1 MREMAD
7 YQLGVPLK
15 GKPLAEKDGY
25 EVYQEG
31 SDMSVYGVWEEDG
44 VKYGQHR
51 GYLANL
57 ENFESVVGEL
67 QHEVKVMMQEFR
79 EEFGL

>member
-1 MREMAD
+1 MED
-7 YQLGVPLK
+7 YQLGVLLK
-15 GKPLAEKDGY
+15 GRGKPLAKKDDY

-57 ENFESVVGEL
+57 ENFESVIGEL
-67 QHEVKVMMQEFR
+67 EYEAKVMLQEFR